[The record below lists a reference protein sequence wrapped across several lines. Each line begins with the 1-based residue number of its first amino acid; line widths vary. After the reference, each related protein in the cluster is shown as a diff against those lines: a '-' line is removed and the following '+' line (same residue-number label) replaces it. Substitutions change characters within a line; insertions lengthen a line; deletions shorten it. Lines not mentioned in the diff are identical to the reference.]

1 MKNKLTFLCI
11 IFIIISLY
19 KCGLENSEEELDDD
33 MYDPSKMVLSF
44 KESLKEYLISH
55 NLLESDELIEREEM
69 KKIFLEIILDED
81 HEEIPDYMQGVFEY
95 LTKHFMDKYYKKK
108 KNEIR
113 GRDIYD
119 LIDILEISSKFQ
131 QLTGNPDY
139 DDFEYNEEEVGFM
152 DEESIEPNSGL

>member
-81 HEEIPDYMQGVFEY
+81 QEEIPDYMQGVFEY
-95 LTKHFMDKYYKKK
+95 LTKYFMDKYYKKK

-139 DDFEYNEEEVGFM
+139 DDFEYNEVEDDLLE
-152 DEESIEPNSGL
+152 EESIEPNSGL